1 MRSRGLALPA
11 ASSQRLASV
20 GWRRRLA
27 IGALVWQGAAIVAAA
42 IFLAPLIWLIVA
54 SLQPVGQ
61 PPLRMLNWFPN
72 GIAWSNY
79 VEVFRIAPLTT
90 QLGNSLLVSAVGA
103 GVTVVTASWAGF
115 AMAQMPPVIR
125 RWLVG
130 LALLLMLVPSSAV
143 WLPRYILFAAIGLLD
158 TYVVL
163 VAPALLGT
171 KSLLV
176 LMYYWTFRRI
186 SSEMFESAA
195 LDGASVGRS
204 WWSIALP
211 LAAPTTLAV
220 AILAFSHYWSDF
232 VDPLLLLK
240 SAQRFTVAV
249 GLRMLQQMDV
259 TNWSLL
265 MAAVVIM
272 IAPVIALYLILQS
285 SLRGGA
291 NLVQRIM
298 RLDSKDDKITTEPAS
313 AFESE
318 S

>member
-11 ASSQRLASV
+11 SSSQRLTGL
-20 GWRRRLA
+20 GWRRLA
-27 IGALVWQGAAIVAAA
+27 SGALIWQSAAVVVAAF
-42 IFLAPLIWLIVA
+42 FLAPLIWLIVA

-72 GIAWSNY
+72 GIAWWNY
-79 VEVFRIAPLTT
+79 VEVFQIAPLTT
-90 QLGNSLLVSAVGA
+90 QLGNSLLVSTIGA

-115 AMAQMPPVIR
+115 AMVQMPPAIR

-143 WLPRYILFAAIGLLD
+143 WLPRYILFATIGLLD
-158 TYVVL
+158 TYAAL

-176 LMYYWTFRRI
+176 LMYYWTFLRV
-186 SSEMFESAA
+186 SPEMFESAA
-195 LDGASVGRS
+195 LDGAGVWRS

-240 SAQRFTVAV
+240 STQRFTVAV

-265 MAAVVIM
+265 MTAVVIM

-291 NLVQRIM
+291 NLLQRIVLLNS
-298 RLDSKDDKITTEPAS
+298 RGNKTAIDRAS
-313 AFESE
+313 ALEAES
-318 S
+318 